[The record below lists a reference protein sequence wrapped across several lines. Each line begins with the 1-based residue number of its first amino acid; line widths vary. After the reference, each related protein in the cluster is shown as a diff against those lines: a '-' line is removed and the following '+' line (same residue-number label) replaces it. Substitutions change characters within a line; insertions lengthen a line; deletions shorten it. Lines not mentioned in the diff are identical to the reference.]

1 MNEIKYDLHCHST
14 ASDGALS
21 PDEVVLRAKEHGVTT
36 LALTDH
42 DTVAGLTQ
50 ARQTANKND
59 LKLISGIELSCTWN
73 KKTFHI
79 LGLDI
84 DPNNAELLEGI
95 QALQDTRLKRAKKIA
110 HKLEKNKIPGAF
122 DAVLEAAG
130 SGMITR
136 YHFADFLLKNNYVS
150 TMQGAFDHYLGQS
163 KSAFVSTQWAEL
175 DNAINW
181 INTAGGI
188 AVVAHPLRYKLTAS
202 WMRRFLT
209 DFKELG
215 GQGIEI
221 ITGRSNPDEVRRAA
235 HFATQFELHGSV
247 GSDFHSP
254 KNQWIELGRLAALPT
269 NIRPVWQLF
278 TA

>member
-1 MNEIKYDLHCHST
+1 MNQIKYDLHCHST
-14 ASDGALS
+14 ASDGTLLPA
-21 PDEVVLRAKEHGVTT
+21 EVVLRAKEHGVTT

-42 DTVAGLTQ
+42 DTIAGLAQ
-50 ARQTANKND
+50 AQQTAQENEIS
-59 LKLISGIELSCTWN
+59 LISGIELSCTWN
-73 KKTFHI
+73 KRTFHI

-95 QALQDTRLKRAKKIA
+95 KNLQNTRLERAYKIA

-122 DAVLEAAG
+122 DAVLESAG

-136 YHFADFLLKNNYVS
+136 SHFAEFLLKNDYVS
-150 TMQGAFDHYLGQS
+150 TIQGAFDHYLGQS
-163 KSAFVSTQWAEL
+163 KPAFVSTQWAEL
-175 DNAINW
+175 DNTINW
-181 INTAGGI
+181 INNAGGI

-221 ITGRSNPDEVRRAA
+221 ITGRSTPDEIRRAA
-235 HFATQFELHGSV
+235 HFATQFQLHGSV
-247 GSDFHSP
+247 GSDFHTP
-254 KNQWIELGRLAALPT
+254 KNQWVELGRLAALPN
-269 NIRPVWQLF
+269 NIRPIWQLF